1 MIPTPRQC
9 WRRNSPTSL
18 IRAPLRFISDED
30 RKCYRQGIRSLALVY
45 AGIVVLLVAITAL
58 RGEWRKQDVA
68 AKAAAGVVDIS
79 RRY

>member
-1 MIPTPRQC
+1 
-9 WRRNSPTSL
+9 
-18 IRAPLRFISDED
+18 
-30 RKCYRQGIRSLALVY
+30 VY

-58 RGEWRKQDVA
+58 RGEWRKQDVT